1 MADFDA
7 IDPAAE
13 EEDSASLESYI
24 QIIEPVIIRGTGNIT
39 V

>member
-7 IDPAAE
+7 IDPAV
-13 EEDSASLESYI
+13 EDDDNLSVESYA
-24 QIIEPVIIRGTGNIT
+24 QIIEPVIIRGSGNIT